1 MVADDIILAQAEESI
16 MGTGAKDIL
25 VKVST
30 EKVLTVELVLKVTTQ
45 EIITAPNPEAPVVIS
60 VMRQRS
66 QPAHVLWE
74 GQMFHLLLRECLY
87 CDHKDWIRKYSSD
100 VDTAMDILEELTLQ
114 MVKQF
119 FITMKYCIEL
129 VLSMQSFFEFA

>member
-1 MVADDIILAQAEESI
+1 VAEESSQPRELPEDLPSTSPQPGKISEFDILTLGIVTDIIVMAADDIVLAQAEESI

-60 VMRQRS
+60 EMRQLS
-66 QPAHVLWE
+66 QPAHVLL
-74 GQMFHLLLRECLY
+74 GGTNVPPFTSRVSLLR
-87 CDHKDWIRKYSSD
+87 S
-100 VDTAMDILEELTLQ
+100 
-114 MVKQF
+114 
-119 FITMKYCIEL
+119 
-129 VLSMQSFFEFA
+129 